1 MTFSQLTGCKNEVV
15 ELPESSNVSVLVDT
29 LVLKY
34 GRKFRKAIEK
44 DIDNRSVLY
53 MINDVIGAPE
63 TKLHENDEVL
73 ISYPVGG
80 G

>member
-15 ELPESSNVSVLVDT
+15 ELPASSNISALIEK

-53 MINDVIGAPE
+53 MINDIIGAPE
-63 TKLHENDEVL
+63 TELHDNDEVL